1 MTTMRFVYEFEQAT
15 SVRCSTVPH
24 NRCGF
29 TSLSIAYLHEAKHD
43 PCQPFLYLETYL
55 ARLSR

>member
-1 MTTMRFVYEFEQAT
+1 MTTMRLVYEFKQPT
-15 SVRCSTVPH
+15 SARCSTVPH

-29 TSLSIAYLHEAKHD
+29 TSLSIACLHEAKHD
-43 PCQPFLYLETYL
+43 PCQPFLYPEIFL